1 MEQNNWNSENNWNN
15 QNNWNNGNNYNNNI
29 NGGNNPGPWVDP
41 KSVQL
46 KVTDVFGNLFA
57 ASLFVRMILVLAF
70 GMVMF
75 ANDGEML
82 WDSVSYF
89 QSPFGIAYIGLTLAI
104 FVISIASIV
113 FIVLDIIKINK
124 AHYKITGLILFA
136 IFLQPG
142 YYLWRAY
149 ILKKKKAFPIIY
161 TILIVIMWIA
171 YVVYLIYKMM
181 NVFITMMP
189 MY

>member
-41 KSVQL
+41 QSVQL

-57 ASLFVRMILVLAF
+57 ASLVVRMILVLAF

-82 WDSVSYF
+82 WDSVSY
-89 QSPFGIAYIGLTLAI
+89 
-104 FVISIASIV
+104 
-113 FIVLDIIKINK
+113 
-124 AHYKITGLILFA
+124 
-136 IFLQPG
+136 
-142 YYLWRAY
+142 
-149 ILKKKKAFPIIY
+149 
-161 TILIVIMWIA
+161 
-171 YVVYLIYKMM
+171 
-181 NVFITMMP
+181 
-189 MY
+189 